1 MQKLERQKSDTAAK
15 PPPYKP
21 LNPMEDIFNT
31 NAVHIPGGDKG
42 LEPNFPFPPKQPT
55 DPTLPAH
62 DLATGNFIRKVR
74 RSDVEE
80 YILNIERIRWLNDP
94 VGTTNAWA
102 YKRWQILTTRT
113 SLIESFSIFT
123 NQCPKTVCVGL

>member
-1 MQKLERQKSDTAAK
+1 MLRTEPRLHAQDSEKLDYLQMLCESIAMQKLERQKSDEVGR

-21 LNPMEDIFNT
+21 LNPMDDIFNT

-42 LEPNFPFPPKQPT
+42 LEPNFPPKQPT

-80 YILNIERIRWLNDP
+80 YILNMERIRWLNDP
-94 VGTTNAWA
+94 VRTTNAWA
-102 YKRWQILTTRT
+102 YK
-113 SLIESFSIFT
+113 
-123 NQCPKTVCVGL
+123 C